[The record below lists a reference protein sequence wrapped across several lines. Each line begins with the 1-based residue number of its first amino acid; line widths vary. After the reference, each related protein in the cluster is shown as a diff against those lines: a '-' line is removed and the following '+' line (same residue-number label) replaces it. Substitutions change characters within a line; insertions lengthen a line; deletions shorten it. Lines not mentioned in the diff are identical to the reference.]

1 MLALLRHGV
10 GWADHKGSTI
20 KQLSGQ
26 ATDGKKALRMK
37 VANDRSIK
45 SVSSTL
51 AHFSEGS
58 NQDQDNQS
66 CSCALA

>member
-20 KQLSGQ
+20 KHLSGQ

-45 SVSSTL
+45 SVSVHVG
-51 AHFSEGS
+51 AFFRGK
-58 NQDQDNQS
+58 
-66 CSCALA
+66 